1 MLFDGSKQDEHI
13 TQNRVELVS
22 HVRAFFCTAFS
33 YTDVRMRGRVRTRLS
48 VHQVVFCMTERVTNC
63 PLVSRNYCRV
73 KLVSFEMSVTF
84 ISTTITFHLSSLN
97 ILT

>member
-1 MLFDGSKQDEHI
+1 MHCDGSKQDVHI
-13 TQNRVELVS
+13 TQNCVELVS

-48 VHQVVFCMTERVTNC
+48 VHQVAFCMTERDTNC
-63 PLVSRNYCRV
+63 PLVSHNYCRV